1 MKTLHK
7 IYAKLTGSFW
17 TTCPKCNQYF
27 GKHQGISHFA
37 EVKSNHGK
45 VERFRYICGR
55 CLSKIKNEV
64 L

>member
-1 MKTLHK
+1 MNLLHK
-7 IYAKLTGSFW
+7 LRAKITRSFW

-37 EVKSNHGK
+37 EIKNKDGK
-45 VERFRYICGR
+45 LERFRYICGR
-55 CLSKIKNEV
+55 CQSKIKNEV